1 MPHFCG
7 GNRQAPIRRKTFIQG
22 GTMLSGLAATTR
34 PEHSGASAAE
44 CAWLRR
50 GGGALARDECVVWTR
65 VWTSP
70 NFSLIRTTT
79 YQPIRLSQ
87 RLMCNGAGVWY
98 WQQGRGGMVRV
109 LYVECRGCVRCTHR
123 IYEVF
128 RCAGE

>member
-50 GGGALARDECVVWTR
+50 GGGALARHR
-65 VWTSP
+65 
-70 NFSLIRTTT
+70 
-79 YQPIRLSQ
+79 
-87 RLMCNGAGVWY
+87 
-98 WQQGRGGMVRV
+98 
-109 LYVECRGCVRCTHR
+109 CVRDVMSCSL
-123 IYEVF
+123 
-128 RCAGE
+128 RCEPPPVSR